1 MGFFLG
7 GDFVGRA
14 KDVWWKPPRNATT
27 ADLRVFRHLWT
38 DGRTDRQTPRYG
50 IDRAA
55 KINKRRYKV
64 RNEDRYKYRRSIVVS
79 IMMA

>member
-1 MGFFLG
+1 MFG
-7 GDFVGRA
+7 GNPLEMQR
-14 KDVWWKPPRNATT
+14 PPIYAFS
-27 ADLRVFRHLWT
+27 DIF
-38 DGRTDRQTPRYG
+38 GRTDRQTPRYG

>member
-1 MGFFLG
+1 MFG
-7 GDFVGRA
+7 GNPLEMQRPPIYAFSDIFGR
-14 KDVWWKPPRNATT
+14 
-27 ADLRVFRHLWT
+27 T